1 MSFKRNRGW
10 DMRKGFRRSCA
21 VITGLALISFLYVAV
36 DKPSDLA
43 ASTVTFTK
51 DVAPILFKN
60 CAECH
65 RTGEIA
71 PMSLMNYQEARPWAR
86 AIRERVVERSMPPWS
101 ADPNHGR
108 SEEHTSE
115 LQSLRHLVCRL
126 LLEKKN
132 FQTAHA
138 QPPGTSAALSLPVR
152 WRFLLLS
159 RLAACAGFVLIRTT
173 FVRRCQPALVLLSS
187 LGG

>member
-65 RTGEIA
+65 RTGEFGR
-71 PMSLMNYQEARPWAR
+71 MSVMNYPEARPWAR
-86 AIRERVVERSMPPWS
+86 GLRARVSERSMPPWS
-101 ADPNHGR
+101 ADPKHG
-108 SEEHTSE
+108 EAANDP
-115 LQSLRHLVCRL
+115 RL
-126 LLEKKN
+126 SQKEIDTIVAWVN
-132 FQTAHA
+132 
-138 QPPGTSAALSLPVR
+138 
-152 WRFLLLS
+152 
-159 RLAACAGFVLIRTT
+159 
-173 FVRRCQPALVLLSS
+173 
-187 LGG
+187 GGAPKGDDKDMQRAPKFTDGWTIGKPDVVIEMP